1 MSTARC
7 VLSTGLVAL
16 LSAPSPLQAQERVRL
31 AALLPDLIL
40 RSIVLP
46 PPATAE
52 LSHVAHFSPI
62 DAAELDNPAVD
73 IVQSFNKL
81 MMMQLS
87 TFPVASSAGGFTYSF
102 DESLGTFVRASRSFG
117 PAFAERALP
126 SGRGRFNAGATYQ
139 HTRYSRFE
147 GEPLDN
153 GAIKFY
159 LRHEECCTQGAG
171 GGGGGGGGG
180 SGGGPVT
187 TPNGT
192 RLNPPFEGDLIEAA
206 LSLEARTDTVAFFA
220 NYGVTNRWDV
230 GFVVPLV
237 QIELDATVN
246 ATILRLATAT
256 NPTLHTFESGNP
268 AATQEVFQRS
278 GSASGL
284 GDVILRTKYRFMN
297 LAGGGLAA
305 AADVRLPTGAEEDL
319 LGAGG
324 QAKILLVASGGT
336 DRVVG
341 HTNVGYTLVGGNAPG
356 LGLLSA
362 LSGPEPLPDEMNYAA
377 GLEVVA
383 HPRLT
388 IIGDLVGRSL
398 RDAGRLAMSRKSVQ
412 YQGAAGPQT
421 FQFDE
426 FEPVSGHLNLVLGS
440 AGVKFNPGGEW
451 LISASVLASLTDS
464 GLQGGLTTIIGLDY
478 AF

>member
-1 MSTARC
+1 M
-7 VLSTGLVAL
+7 
-16 LSAPSPLQAQERVRL
+16 
-31 AALLPDLIL
+31 
-40 RSIVLP
+40 
-46 PPATAE
+46 
-52 LSHVAHFSPI
+52 
-62 DAAELDNPAVD
+62 
-73 IVQSFNKL
+73 QSFNEL

-87 TFPVASSAGGFTYSF
+87 TFPVGLSAGGFTYSF
-102 DESLGTFVRASRSFG
+102 DESLGTLVRASQSFG
-117 PAFAERALP
+117 PAFAERALTG
-126 SGRGRFNAGATYQ
+126 GRGRFNSGVTYQ

-147 GEPLDN
+147 GEQLDN
-153 GAIKFY
+153 GSIKFY
-159 LRHEECCTQGAG
+159 LRHEECCTQGT
-171 GGGGGGGGG
+171 GGGGGGGG
-180 SGGGPVT
+180 SGSGGGPIA

-237 QIELDATVN
+237 HTELDATVN
-246 ATILRLATAT
+246 ATILRLATAA
-256 NPTLHTFESGNP
+256 NPALHTFETGNSG
-268 AATQEVFQRS
+268 ATQEVFQRS

-305 AADVRLPTGAEEDL
+305 AADVRLPSGSEEDL

-341 HTNVGYTLVGGNAPG
+341 HTNVGYTLVHGDAPG

-398 RDAGRLAMSRKSVQ
+398 RDAGRLAVSRKSVQ
-412 YQGAAGPQT
+412 YQGIRRPA
-421 FQFDE
+421 DI
-426 FEPVSGHLNLVLGS
+426 PVRRVRAPERSLESRARQRGSQVQPRRRVAHFGESARVAHRLRS
-440 AGVKFNPGGEW
+440 AGRPDDHHRPRLRLLTRVERQCGLLQRCGAPAF
-451 LISASVLASLTDS
+451 SSSSLRCPAMTP
-464 GLQGGLTTIIGLDY
+464 LRP
-478 AF
+478 